1 MLLTSLSSEVGVGW
15 GKEHMSTFN
24 LPTPKHKKNNNY
36 TISWCVF
43 NILLLVTTFFF
54 IHPHQLFHD
63 HFNIIVIIIPKPI
76 LSLCQMFSVF
86 STCVYQIGRRF
97 VLPNWQIPIKSVC
110 YLLLSF
116 KMAEKSEREQSV
128 SCVTSVK

>member
-24 LPTPKHKKNNNY
+24 HPTPKHKKIIII
-36 TISWCVF
+36 TQFHGVF
-43 NILLLVTTFFF
+43 LIFFYLWLFFF

-63 HFNIIVIIIPKPI
+63 HFDIIVIIIPKPI

-86 STCVYQIGRRF
+86 NTCVYQIGRRF
-97 VLPNWQIPIKSVC
+97 VFPNWQIPIKSVC

-116 KMAEKSEREQSV
+116 KMAVNQKGNNVYLV
-128 SCVTSVK
+128 SLV